1 MADVAHELRGEGL
14 VDEVIRVTHRGGK
27 SAAVN
32 LGLEVCTGDIIVI
45 ADIDTSLDRDALA
58 VMLGYFANDPRLGAV
73 GGDLGVRNECA
84 SLVTRCQ
91 AIEYGISVSLGR
103 RVADMLGILSMVS
116 GAFGAFRR
124 SAIEGVGGQDVEVGE
139 DADLTM
145 KLRRAGW
152 RIGFAPEARA
162 LTQVP
167 ETVSSLIAQR
177 LRWDRG
183 IVTIWLRKY
192 RAVFDPRQ
200 STFRALDVLASLD
213 VLVFQFLLP
222 LVFPV
227 YLVWLWWHFGAFAI
241 ILLGATVLGYLIVD
255 VVAVIA
261 AAAVRVERPLGVV
274 IYLPIYTILRLVLR
288 IVRLIAIFQEL
299 IFRTSYRDPYVPAR
313 VMRRAA
319 RV

>member
-1 MADVAHELRGEGL
+1 
-14 VDEVIRVTHRGGK
+14 
-27 SAAVN
+27 
-32 LGLEVCTGDIIVI
+32 
-45 ADIDTSLDRDALA
+45 
-58 VMLGYFANDPRLGAV
+58 
-73 GGDLGVRNECA
+73 
-84 SLVTRCQ
+84 
-91 AIEYGISVSLGR
+91 
-103 RVADMLGILSMVS
+103 
-116 GAFGAFRR
+116 
-124 SAIEGVGGQDVEVGE
+124 
-139 DADLTM
+139 
-145 KLRRAGW
+145 
-152 RIGFAPEARA
+152 
-162 LTQVP
+162 
-167 ETVSSLIAQR
+167 
-177 LRWDRG
+177 
-183 IVTIWLRKY
+183 
-192 RAVFDPRQ
+192 VFDPRR

-255 VVAVIA
+255 LVAVIA